1 MNKGELHESIM
12 RYDSTVLLTGTAYA
26 QYSEVNHKEN
36 QILIG
41 ATGVNDTVS
50 TSALAILPFDQGDYK
65 GWVGLYYQQATVDG
79 EVVSDVRNGRAE
91 GGIGIGIAGASLN
104 TFVEVSSD
112 MEKGVDRQLQVGGF
126 IRYEFKGFDR
136 DITVGAGNFVE
147 NEQVIADLGDSPGN
161 VSRSLFY
168 ISTKVLGVSI
178 LVEGAPKTTD
188 FSDTRITVEPKYVR
202 KLSDTIAFVASAIV
216 EYDYRAPPQRAR
228 MSTLATHYS

>member
-1 MNKGELHESIM
+1 MKVLCVTIM
-12 RYDSTVLLTGTAYA
+12 VMLTGIAYA
-26 QYSEVNHKEN
+26 QYSEVDHKTN

-65 GWVGLYYQQATVDG
+65 GWIGLYYQQATVDG

-91 GGIGIGIAGASLN
+91 GGIGIGIEGASLN

-126 IRYEFKGFDR
+126 IRYEFKGLDR

-178 LVEGAPKTTD
+178 LIEGSPKTTD
-188 FSDTRITVEPKYVR
+188 F
-202 KLSDTIAFVASAIV
+202 
-216 EYDYRAPPQRAR
+216 Q
-228 MSTLATHYS
+228 

>member
-1 MNKGELHESIM
+1 MKALSVAIM
-12 RYDSTVLLTGTAYA
+12 LLLSGVVYA
-26 QYSEVNHKEN
+26 QYSEVDHKTNH
-36 QILIG
+36 ILIG

-50 TSALAILPFDQGDYK
+50 TSALVILPFDEGDYK

-91 GGIGIGIAGASLN
+91 GGIDIGIEGASLN

-112 MEKGVDRQLQVGGF
+112 MEKGVDRQLQIGGF
-126 IRYEFKGFDR
+126 IRYEFTGFDR

-161 VSRSLFY
+161 TSRSFFY
-168 ISTKVLGVSI
+168 VSTEILGVSI

-188 FSDTRITVEPKYVR
+188 FRDTRFILEPKYIHALNDSLAIVV
-202 KLSDTIAFVASAIV
+202 STIV
-216 EYDYRAPPQRAR
+216 EYDSRPVIEENHVTASHAVQLGAR
-228 MSTLATHYS
+228 W